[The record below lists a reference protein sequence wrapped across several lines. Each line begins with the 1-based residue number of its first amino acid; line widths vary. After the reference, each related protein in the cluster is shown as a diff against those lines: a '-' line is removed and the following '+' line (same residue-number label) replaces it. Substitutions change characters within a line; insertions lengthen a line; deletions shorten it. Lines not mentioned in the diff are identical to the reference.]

1 MSGTPLFLFGLGVTV
16 VVAVAL
22 VLRAYAAVLDVRR
35 DHELH
40 DLPPERAQAERRTP
54 FHHT

>member
-1 MSGTPLFLFGLGVTV
+1 MSGTPLFLFGLAVTV

-22 VLRAYAAVLDVRR
+22 LLRAYAAILVRGAH
-35 DHELH
+35 DH
-40 DLPPERAQAERRTP
+40 DLPSAPHDVRRTP

>member
-22 VLRAYAAVLDVRR
+22 VLRAYAAILDVRR

>member
-1 MSGTPLFLFGLGVTV
+1 MSGTPLFLFGLAVTL

-22 VLRAYAAVLDVRR
+22 VLRAYAALLDVRSDERLELPSLR
-35 DHELH
+35 DTEH
-40 DLPPERAQAERRTP
+40 RTTP